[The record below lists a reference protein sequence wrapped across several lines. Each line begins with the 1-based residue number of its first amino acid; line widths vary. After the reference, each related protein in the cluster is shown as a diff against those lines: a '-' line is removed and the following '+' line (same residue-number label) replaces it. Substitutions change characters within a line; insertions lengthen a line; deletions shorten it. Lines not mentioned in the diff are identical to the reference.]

1 MPVRFQQRCAKC
13 KKNMVQMYSAKQF
26 PICAPCQLAEIN
38 QPINE
43 PAMKKFFDIPYALYE
58 QSSFLRSIKSNYL
71 KFGNLSPKQKEMFV
85 KVVAELKNPS
95 AKPVKEKKKAPADTD
110 AAALQKLQSAFD
122 KIFKSDTK
130 AQRRTFLETV
140 EELKLQPLNNEKL
153 VKVIDD
159 LLERKR
165 GRPAAL
171 MLSMGELTLMNAGLS

>member
-38 QPINE
+38 QPISE
-43 PAMKKFFDIPYALYE
+43 PAMKKFFDIPHELYE

-71 KFGNLSPKQKEMFV
+71 KFGNLSPKQKEMFI
-85 KVVAELKNPS
+85 KVVAELKNPT
-95 AKPVKEKKKAPADTD
+95 KPARDKKKSPETTET
-110 AAALQKLQSAFD
+110 AARQRLQAAFD
-122 KIFKSDTK
+122 KLLKGDTK
-130 AQRRTFLETV
+130 TQRRLFLETV
-140 EELKLQPLNNEKL
+140 EELKLQPLTDEKL
-153 VKVIDD
+153 VKVIDE

-171 MLSMGELTLMNAGLS
+171 LLSTGELTLMNAGLS